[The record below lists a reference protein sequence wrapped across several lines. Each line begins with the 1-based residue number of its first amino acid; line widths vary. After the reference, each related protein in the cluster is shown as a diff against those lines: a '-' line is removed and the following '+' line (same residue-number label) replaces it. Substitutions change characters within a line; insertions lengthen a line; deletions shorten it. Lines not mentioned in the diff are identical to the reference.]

1 MVMVFKRYKDYTN
14 KKRKPEVT
22 PHKMGYLKD
31 LLRRYQQE
39 LDEAEWN
46 DELPSTIAF
55 LRRRVEMA
63 KIQIALG
70 EVYDVPF

>member
-14 KKRKPEVT
+14 KKRKQEVT

-31 LLRRYQQE
+31 LLRKYQQE